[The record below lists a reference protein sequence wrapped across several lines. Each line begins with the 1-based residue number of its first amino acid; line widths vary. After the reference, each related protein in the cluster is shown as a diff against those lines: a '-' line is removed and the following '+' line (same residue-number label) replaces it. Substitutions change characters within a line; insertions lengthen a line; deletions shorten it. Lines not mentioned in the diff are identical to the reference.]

1 MAAARLPLPGSS
13 RGGRGPRG
21 LFSLCVAS
29 VSRSAPAGRL
39 LLSDCLHT
47 GVSVGLSVGVLPGD
61 NGPAHTAWGHGD
73 MSSVRTSDAGSPSRA
88 SLGLL
93 CGLALRCDDAPGCH
107 LGSEHLS
114 GLTAWEA
121 GEEDTFILDPAGLV
135 PLFFLSMSH
144 ENRGFLVRLLSWS
157 FCPVARGTDR
167 QPPWKPGTTAQ
178 VCRGREAWLADPARD
193 TSPRTELP
201 RPEWPA
207 AGCHLSPIIKCHITN
222 QETSEPQSPT
232 RRLRTQL
239 EGVRDPVKEA

>member
-1 MAAARLPLPGSS
+1 MALHCSWLCPLSESWLCWLRHLPSSTSRAGLAAARLPLPGSS

-73 MSSVRTSDAGSPSRA
+73 MSSVCTSDAGSPSRA

-93 CGLALRCDDAPGCH
+93 CGLALRCDGAPGCH

-121 GEEDTFILDPAGLV
+121 GEEDTFILDPARPGPFIFPLNV
-135 PLFFLSMSH
+135 P
-144 ENRGFLVRLLSWS
+144 
-157 FCPVARGTDR
+157 
-167 QPPWKPGTTAQ
+167 
-178 VCRGREAWLADPARD
+178 
-193 TSPRTELP
+193 
-201 RPEWPA
+201 
-207 AGCHLSPIIKCHITN
+207 
-222 QETSEPQSPT
+222 
-232 RRLRTQL
+232 
-239 EGVRDPVKEA
+239 